1 MLRLTVVVLAIAL
14 AGTASAAG
22 WRKLRIDA
30 SSEANFQKS
39 VALFQDKLSPSRRV
53 AFDLSLQDIWIHGS
67 RLAEEQQREY
77 TEADYFRQLD
87 GLGYEEVVTLT
98 DSTGEKEGAY
108 RAQYYY
114 SRGGGGAQ
122 NGQAPWPQS
131 SPWPQR
137 QPPKVN
143 EQTCRGCGPAIGA
156 PPQ

>member
-1 MLRLTVVVLAIAL
+1 MVKTIVTVLALIVS
-14 AGTASAAG
+14 GTATAAG
-22 WRKLRIDA
+22 WRDLRVDG
-30 SSEANFQKS
+30 SSEEAFAKS
-39 VALFQDKLSPSRRV
+39 VALLQDKLSPSRRV
-53 AFDLSLQDIWIHGS
+53 AFAVSLQDIWFHGS

-77 TEADYFRQLD
+77 TQADYFRQLD
-87 GLGYEEVVTLT
+87 GLTYEEVVRVT
-98 DSTGEKEGAY
+98 DPTGKKAKGY
-108 RAQYYY
+108 RARYYY

>member
-1 MLRLTVVVLAIAL
+1 MLRLTVAVLAIAL

-53 AFDLSLQDIWIHGS
+53 AFDRSLQDIWIHGS

-77 TEADYFRQLD
+77 TEADYLRQLD
-87 GLGYEEVVTLT
+87 GLGYQEVVTLT
-98 DSTGEKEGAY
+98 DSTGETGGRY
-108 RAQYYY
+108 RASYY
-114 SRGGGGAQ
+114 STRPSGGAQ
-122 NGQAPWPQS
+122 NAQAFE

-137 QPPKVN
+137 DPPKVN
-143 EQTCRGCGPAIGA
+143 GQTCRGCGSAIGA
-156 PPQ
+156 PAQ